1 MLAAPS
7 ANERLIMTSIPPNLL
22 DLTGKTVL
30 VTGAAGGIGAATAQ
44 LCAQHGARLVLV
56 DILSRDEIAARV
68 GDTASSAEIFSL
80 NTSRR
85 SDVEAMAAQ
94 VGSIYGLIDTAA
106 IAPFDDWMAEDW
118 EASLD
123 RVIAVNVKGPI
134 NVTRAFLPGMIAQRD
149 GRIILCGSVA
159 GWMGG
164 VRSGPH
170 YAFSK
175 GGIHAFTRWLSRQ
188 GAPHNVL
195 VNAIAPGPVDTGMTR
210 GQGYD
215 PRQYPLGRMAEAH
228 EIAAVAVFLCSAGA
242 TYISGAVVDVNG
254 GVHFH

>member
-1 MLAAPS
+1 MITDNS
-7 ANERLIMTSIPPNLL
+7 PNLL
-22 DLTGKTVL
+22 DLSGKKIL
-30 VTGAAGGIGAATAQ
+30 ITGAAGGIGSATAQ

-56 DILSRDEIAARV
+56 DIVSPEETAERV
-68 GDTASSAEIFSL
+68 GDASRDAEIHSIDMSHRL
-80 NTSRR
+80 PV
-85 SDVEAMAAQ
+85 DEMAAK
-94 VGSIYGLIDTAA
+94 VGPIYGLIDTAA
-106 IAPFDDWMAEDW
+106 IAPFDDWMADDW

-134 NVTRAFLPGMIAQRD
+134 NVTRAFLPGMSARGE
-149 GRIILCGSVA
+149 GRIVLCGSAA

-175 GGIHAFTRWLSRQ
+175 GGLHAFVRWLSRQ

-195 VNAIAPGPVDTGMTR
+195 VNGIAPGPVDTAMTQ

-215 PRQYPLGRMAEAH
+215 PEQYPLGRMAAPKEV
-228 EIAAVAVFLCSAGA
+228 AAAALYLCSASAG
-242 TYISGAVVDVNG
+242 YFSGAFLDING
-254 GVHFH
+254 GVYFH